1 MKTVSFL
8 RPLVLCCLFIFG
20 CGISGDE
27 DRGTS
32 PTIRAAYFYKD
43 AATVPTSN
51 FNAGDNITV
60 EVHLEDPDLDI
71 VTLHLIIYALGD
83 PDTVYDGPTVYELD
97 PVQLSDFTVS
107 QKLDVT
113 FPAGDYRV
121 DFQVLD
127 EKNNASRAFK
137 KKLYVL

>member
-1 MKTVSFL
+1 MKTVSPVL
-8 RPLVLCCLFIFG
+8 PLVLCSLLIFG

-27 DRGTS
+27 DRGKAPKISAVSFHNDTYS
-32 PTIRAAYFYKD
+32 G
-43 AATVPTSN
+43 SN
-51 FNAGDNITV
+51 FHAGDNITV
-60 EVHLEDPDLDI
+60 KVHLEDPDLDI

-83 PDTVYDGPTVYELD
+83 PDAVYDGPTVYELD
-97 PVQLSDFTVS
+97 PVQLSDYTVS
-107 QKLDVT
+107 QELDVT

-127 EKNNASRAFK
+127 EKGNASRAFK